1 MKTIVYLSLLAVMFI
16 TGCSGMSA
24 QEEPATR
31 QILSKDGNFFVWEHL
46 DRHYVI
52 GSEASNAKFKKSPHL
67 PYAKTILGAGPSGET
82 VVYEIN
88 KKDGA
93 YAERLMDTYEKTPF
107 LVESKGDNYFVYKV
121 HGRYY
126 VVGNEATRDKLVKN
140 GHIPYAKTI
149 LGAGPNGETV
159 VFEIDKKEPELT
171 EKLMKMFK

>member
-1 MKTIVYLSLLAVMFI
+1 MKKIAYLCLVALLFI

-24 QEEPATR
+24 KEESATQ
-31 QILSKDGNFFVWEHL
+31 QIVEKDGNFFVWEHL

-67 PYAKTILGAGPSGET
+67 PYAKTILGAGPQGET

-88 KKDGA
+88 KKDSS
-93 YAERLMDTYEKTPF
+93 YVERLMETYEKTPF
-107 LVESKGDNYFVYKV
+107 LVESKGDDYFVYKV

-126 VVGNEATRDKLVKN
+126 VVGNEATREKLVKN

-149 LGAGPNGETV
+149 LGAGPGGATV
-159 VFEIDKKEPELT
+159 VYEIDKKKPEMT
-171 EKLMKMFK
+171 AKLMKMFK